1 MDEFDRIIRT
11 NVRSAYVFTK
21 YVVPTMIKQHDGQ
34 VIMTSSITGTIGQ
47 AGVSAYTC
55 SKFAL
60 RGLGQ
65 AMEQEL
71 LPLGIRTTV
80 FLPHAGV
87 TNFEIGAGRTKQGVE
102 HSDYLSAE
110 DVGIALVNVCE

>member
-1 MDEFDRIIRT
+1 
-11 NVRSAYVFTK
+11 
-21 YVVPTMIKQHDGQ
+21 
-34 VIMTSSITGTIGQ
+34 
-47 AGVSAYTC
+47 
-55 SKFAL
+55 
-60 RGLGQ
+60 
-65 AMEQEL
+65 MEQEL

-80 FLPHAGV
+80 FLPHAGA